1 MLQARKRLKRVQNH
15 SQSLIWVSVLAFII
29 SLSVLPSSSPAATVV
44 PPPTRGLMAMSI
56 KSSMAREKVRTPP
69 VLLSSPRSLMAMSN
83 KAAWARTKSRTSAAH
98 PASSGANAP
107 AVATELTGFT
117 SHPTPTEGYVVTL
130 IHRDFPVTAWHDAEA
145 VAWCESK
152 FRTTDIG
159 FDSNGTHDRGL
170 FQLNDGGTEQYLMAM
185 IHQNP
190 QNLNLA
196 FNPVLNV
203 RAAALLYRRDGWSQ
217 WSCASA
223 I

>member
-1 MLQARKRLKRVQNH
+1 MVQARRRMKRVLGH
-15 SQSLIWVSVLAFII
+15 SGGLIRVGALALVIALTSVPA
-29 SLSVLPSSSPAATVV
+29 SSPAATAVSRPSRGV
-44 PPPTRGLMAMSI
+44 IVESVASSPTSQLSPTRAGA
-56 KSSMAREKVRTPP
+56 
-69 VLLSSPRSLMAMSN
+69 PRPRRRV
-83 KAAWARTKSRTSAAH
+83 AA
-98 PASSGANAP
+98 
-107 AVATELTGFT
+107 VVTELAAFT
-117 SHPTPTEGYVVTL
+117 NSPTPSDGYVVTL
-130 IHRDFPVTAWHDAEA
+130 IHQDFPTRAWHDAEA

-185 IHQNP
+185 IGENP
-190 QNLNLA
+190 KNVNLA

-203 RAAALLYRRDGWSQ
+203 RAAALLYARDGWSQ

>member
-1 MLQARKRLKRVQNH
+1 MLQARKRLKRVQNY
-15 SQSLIWVSVLAFII
+15 SRSLIPMGALALIISVSVA
-29 SLSVLPSSSPAATVV
+29 PSPSPAATT
-44 PPPTRGLMAMSI
+44 PPKPVRALMALTI
-56 KSSMAREKVRTPP
+56 KTSPARHSKRTSPAHHAA
-69 VLLSSPRSLMAMSN
+69 LSSR
-83 KAAWARTKSRTSAAH
+83 
-98 PASSGANAP
+98 AP
-107 AVATELTGFT
+107 AVGAELTDFT
-117 SHPTPTEGYVVTL
+117 THPTPSDGLVVSL
-130 IHRDFPVTAWHDAEA
+130 IHQDFPARAWHDAEA

-217 WSCASA
+217 WSCATA

>member
-1 MLQARKRLKRVQNH
+1 MLQARKRLKRVQNY
-15 SQSLIWVSVLAFII
+15 SRSLIPVGVLTLII
-29 SLSVLPSSSPAATVV
+29 SLSVVPSASPASTLSHKPIRA
-44 PPPTRGLMAMSI
+44 LMAMTI
-56 KSSMAREKVRTPP
+56 KSSASHHGSPKSSAVRHAGARR
-69 VLLSSPRSLMAMSN
+69 
-83 KAAWARTKSRTSAAH
+83 
-98 PASSGANAP
+98 GGP
-107 AVATELTGFT
+107 AVVAELTDFT
-117 SHPTPTEGYVVTL
+117 NHPTPSDGYVVSL
-130 IHRDFPVTAWHDAEA
+130 IHQDFPVSAWHDAEA

-185 IHQNP
+185 IGENP
-190 QNLNLA
+190 KNLNLA

-217 WSCASA
+217 WSCETA

>member
-1 MLQARKRLKRVQNH
+1 MLQARKRLRRVQNYWR
-15 SQSLIWVSVLAFII
+15 SMIPVGALALISLIT
-29 SLSVLPSSSPAATVV
+29 VLPSSSPAATTT
-44 PPPTRGLMAMSI
+44 PEPIRALMAMTM
-56 KSSMAREKVRTPP
+56 KSSPVPDIAPSPPVSDATPTPPIRQAALRTPGTP
-69 VLLSSPRSLMAMSN
+69 VVAAQASL
-83 KAAWARTKSRTSAAH
+83 T
-98 PASSGANAP
+98 
-107 AVATELTGFT
+107 V
-117 SHPTPTEGYVVTL
+117 TPTKGYVVNL
-130 IHRDFPVTAWHDAEA
+130 IHQDFPANAWRDAEA

-185 IHQNP
+185 IGQNP
-190 QNLNLA
+190 KKLNLA

-217 WSCASA
+217 WSCQTA

>member
-1 MLQARKRLKRVQNH
+1 MLQARKRLKRVQNY
-15 SQSLIWVSVLAFII
+15 SRSLIPVGVLTLII
-29 SLSVLPSSSPAATVV
+29 SLSVVPSPSPASTTSPKPIRA
-44 PPPTRGLMAMSI
+44 LMAMTI
-56 KSSMAREKVRTPP
+56 KSPVTRHSVKSSAVRHAGD
-69 VLLSSPRSLMAMSN
+69 PR
-83 KAAWARTKSRTSAAH
+83 R
-98 PASSGANAP
+98 GP
-107 AVATELTGFT
+107 AVVAEPTDFT
-117 SHPTPTEGYVVTL
+117 NHPTPSDGYVVSL
-130 IHRDFPVTAWHDAEA
+130 IHQDFPASAWHDAEA

-185 IHQNP
+185 IGENP
-190 QNLNLA
+190 KNLNLA

-217 WSCASA
+217 WSCETA